1 MKYLFFLWCSFLS
14 IVAVAQTHKKTAPQF
29 KDVDFVTSKL
39 TDSLKRNNTDYI
51 IVVSRV
57 IQGMQ
62 LADSIG
68 FPSYRYICW
77 QKDSLMYFQE
87 IRGYNDH
94 ETVKNKLQLIRKSE
108 IFSFLNNNYDSIK
121 GDEILPFI
129 TKNISNNSESYEVV
143 RGVHRGFNSISILIP
158 DGGIQKEFEDADLLD
173 DYGPSMINLNSTHNK
188 NSKIKILWDL
198 LWAVITTKQ

>member
-1 MKYLFFLWCSFLS
+1 MKYLFFLWYIFSS
-14 IVAVAQTHKKTAPQF
+14 IVTVAQTHKKIAPQF
-29 KDVDFVTSKL
+29 KDVDFVTGKL

-77 QKDSLMYFQE
+77 QKDSLTYFQE

-94 ETVKNKLQLIRKSE
+94 DPIKNKLQLLHRSE

-121 GDEILPFI
+121 HDEILPFI
-129 TKNISNNSESYEVV
+129 TKNISNNTTSYEVV
-143 RGVHRGFNSISILIP
+143 RGIHRGFNSISILTP
-158 DGGIQKEFEDADLLD
+158 DGGIQKQFEDADLLD
-173 DYGPSMINLNSTHNK
+173 EYGISMINLNSTHNK
-188 NSKIKILWDL
+188 NSKIKMLWDL
-198 LWAVITTKQ
+198 LWAVITAKQ